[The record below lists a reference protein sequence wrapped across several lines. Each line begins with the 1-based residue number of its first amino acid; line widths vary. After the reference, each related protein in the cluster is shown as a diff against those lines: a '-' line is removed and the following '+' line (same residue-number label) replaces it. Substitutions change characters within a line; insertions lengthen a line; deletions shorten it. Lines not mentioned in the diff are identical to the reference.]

1 MKKEILYEKLK
12 REASSGANINALEAE
27 IAKQGERLTD
37 VERDEAWLFAWA
49 LRKRHERHLLGSAR
63 RRDQGYGYTGDTG
76 AG

>member
-1 MKKEILYEKLK
+1 MKEILFESLK
-12 REASSGANINALEAE
+12 REASSGANMRTLEAE

-49 LRKRHERHLLGSAR
+49 LKKRHERDLLGSAR
-63 RRDQGYGYTGDTG
+63 RDRGYGYTGDTG